1 MAKNS
6 GGPKRRAISASKG
19 AKSVMRTMEK
29 SAPTNEE
36 VNAAVSACPPCPWRA
51 SGYPSK
57 VVATDHGSPGML
69 KSTEG
74 MAPPKSAPQYR
85 DGRRMSAEVGGV
97 VKLGGSG

>member
-36 VNAAVSACPPCPWRA
+36 VNAAVSACPPCP
-51 SGYPSK
+51 
-57 VVATDHGSPGML
+57 
-69 KSTEG
+69 
-74 MAPPKSAPQYR
+74 
-85 DGRRMSAEVGGV
+85 
-97 VKLGGSG
+97 